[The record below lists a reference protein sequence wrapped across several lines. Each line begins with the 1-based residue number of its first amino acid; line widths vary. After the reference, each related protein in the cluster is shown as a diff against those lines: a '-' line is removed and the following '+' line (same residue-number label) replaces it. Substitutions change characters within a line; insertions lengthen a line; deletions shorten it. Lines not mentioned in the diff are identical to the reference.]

1 MNNEEIDNLFKSRLS
16 NYESKTHI
24 DNDAL
29 WAKINNNIV
38 EPKQGFMRMT
48 SRRWIMGAIGIV
60 FLAVSVYFIYS
71 CFLKSDNQASM
82 QINKGAGS
90 HSDQY
95 LRVNPAVSNTVVV
108 QNKKANNDAIKKI
121 EMLPANQHELS
132 TKPKASPELN
142 ISDAKPNQ
150 NQASEMSMSA
160 KVQAEN
166 KTIEADTLLQ
176 TVEIQQ
182 TAKRITVVKK
192 HVIQTDTV
200 IKVRRVRK

>member
-60 FLAVSVYFIYS
+60 FLAVSIYFIYS
-71 CFLKSDNQASM
+71 CFLKSDNRASM
-82 QINKGAGS
+82 QINKEVGS

-95 LRVNPAVSNTVVV
+95 LRVNPAVSNSYVI
-108 QNKKANNDAIKKI
+108 QNKKANNDANKKMEI
-121 EMLPANQHELS
+121 LPVKQHELS
-132 TKPKASPELN
+132 AKSMVSPL
-142 ISDAKPNQ
+142 
-150 NQASEMSMSA
+150 
-160 KVQAEN
+160 
-166 KTIEADTLLQ
+166 
-176 TVEIQQ
+176 
-182 TAKRITVVKK
+182 
-192 HVIQTDTV
+192 
-200 IKVRRVRK
+200 